1 LFDFCSRQRVG
12 SLEGSPG
19 NTIFWY
25 FVYAFVSPRRFRIR
39 RASIARAS
47 SESVSHSFVSAL
59 ARAMESVWCH
69 DCRARVDIDASA
81 FDDSS
86 SASSTL
92 ECPACSSV
100 FLERADVPAP
110 TTRDDDDGGQRAF
123 PVLFG
128 TAFVPIIGGH
138 GVFGD
143 IDLTQFDTRNFDS
156 PASASAVEA
165 LPERDAREAGAT
177 GAGATCSVCLSE
189 YEEEERVKTIPKC
202 GHTFHVNCLMEWLK
216 TVRDLS
222 DRNARTR

>member
-1 LFDFCSRQRVG
+1 
-12 SLEGSPG
+12 
-19 NTIFWY
+19 
-25 FVYAFVSPRRFRIR
+25 
-39 RASIARAS
+39 
-47 SESVSHSFVSAL
+47 
-59 ARAMESVWCH
+59 MESVWCH

-86 SASSTL
+86 SASSTP
-92 ECPACSSV
+92 ECPACSGV
-100 FLERADVPAP
+100 FLERADVPA
-110 TTRDDDDGGQRAF
+110 RDDDDGGQRAF

-138 GVFGD
+138 GVFGEGD

-216 TVRDLS
+216 TVRELS
-222 DRNARTR
+222 DRNARIT